1 MGIRIVFKGNLTT
14 IRMTKLLRILRR
26 VILIFGIRMRY
37 NILFQAK
44 NWKVLTVPKAV
55 NETRLRPDVDV
66 LYKQAVGTE
75 DVYGGWSGIN
85 PSSTSC

>member
-1 MGIRIVFKGNLTT
+1 MELGWGIIFYSKQ
-14 IRMTKLLRILRR
+14 KL
-26 VILIFGIRMRY
+26 
-37 NILFQAK
+37 
-44 NWKVLTVPKAV
+44 KVLTVPKAV

-85 PSSTSC
+85 PSSTSCQFLLIKIKFPQTKIQEISLEV

>member
-1 MGIRIVFKGNLTT
+1 MELGWGIIFYSKQ
-14 IRMTKLLRILRR
+14 KL
-26 VILIFGIRMRY
+26 
-37 NILFQAK
+37 
-44 NWKVLTVPKAV
+44 KVLTVPKAV